1 MGYSPWGQEESGMT
15 EQLTLSCLRC
25 FKCCFQVSEFLQN
38 ISVLSL
44 VYTERVI
51 ASCAPKG
58 MGAWRPG
65 WGRGAR
71 PQDCGHHTEDVD
83 TLTQGHSHVPGVSAA
98 PSPHEAPCPTGQH
111 PWPTERTREGT
122 FSCYFSAAL
131 FSFSLYLTAISSPL

>member
-1 MGYSPWGQEESGMT
+1 MLKMLQ
-15 EQLTLSCLRC
+15 TL
-25 FKCCFQVSEFLQN
+25 FQVSEFLQN

-58 MGAWRPG
+58 MGARRPG
-65 WGRGAR
+65 RGWGAR
-71 PQDCGHHTEDVD
+71 PQDCGHHTEEAD
-83 TLTQGHSHVPGVSAA
+83 TLAQGHSHVPGISAA

-111 PWPTERTREGT
+111 PWLTEHTREGA
-122 FSCYFSAAL
+122 FGCYFSAAL

>member
-1 MGYSPWGQEESGMT
+1 MLKMLQM
-15 EQLTLSCLRC
+15 L
-25 FKCCFQVSEFLQN
+25 FQVSEFLQN

-65 WGRGAR
+65 QGWGAR
-71 PQDCGHHTEDVD
+71 PQDCGHHTEDTD
-83 TLTQGHSHVPGVSAA
+83 TLARSHSHAPGVSAA
-98 PSPHEAPCPTGQH
+98 SSLHEAPCPTGQH
-111 PWPTERTREGT
+111 TWLTERMREGA
-122 FSCYFSAAL
+122 FGCYFSAAL